1 AGIIGSS
8 VLTAIH
14 LVLFARLFHKQH
26 TIETFIDTEPE
37 SGIKDNIHLVH
48 LRHESPD
55 TQTSPDRSQTSPGRA
70 ERSYVTQYG
79 GSGVGHYRTSPP
91 DTRVQS
97 RPLVESP
104 DPTSQVFPSNRKSGG
119 SSGVETGRVRTRS
132 REEIAE
138 EPVDL
143 FAASERLAHMK

>member
-14 LVLFARLFHKQH
+14 LILFARLFHKQH
-26 TIETFIDTEPE
+26 SIETSIDTEPE
-37 SGIKDNIHLVH
+37 SGINDNIHLVH
-48 LRHESPD
+48 LRHGSPE
-55 TQTSPDRSQTSPGRA
+55 TQTSTGQSQTSPGRTD
-70 ERSYVTQYG
+70 RPYVTQYG

-104 DPTSQVFPSNRKSGG
+104 DPTSQVFPGNRKSGG
-119 SSGVETGRVRTRS
+119 SSGIEAGRVRTRS
-132 REEIAE
+132 HEEIAE